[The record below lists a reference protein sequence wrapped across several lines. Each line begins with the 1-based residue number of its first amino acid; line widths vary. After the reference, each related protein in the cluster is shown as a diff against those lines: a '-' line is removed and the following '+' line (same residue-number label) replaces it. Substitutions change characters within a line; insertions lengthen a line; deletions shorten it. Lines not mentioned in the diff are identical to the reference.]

1 MKEIREFE
9 GLRAL
14 RLEGNTVGV
23 EAAQAIAKAL
33 EDKRD
38 FQVYTMSTHLLIC
51 LTMSQTETQSD
62 CVSHSVLHLLTWSH
76 NGSYRLIVV
85 LHRLV
90 ESRRVIVV
98 SRRLKLSH
106 IFL

>member
-9 GLRAL
+9 GLCAL

-51 LTMSQTETQSD
+51 LTMSQTFLHSLTMFLT
-62 CVSHSVLHLLTWSH
+62 VSCTFLHGH
-76 NGSYRLIVV
+76 IM
-85 LHRLV
+85 
-90 ESRRVIVV
+90 
-98 SRRLKLSH
+98 SH
-106 IFL
+106 IVS